1 MALITCKF
9 CGKQISSTAE
19 KCIHCGAAVKDTNQ
33 DTAPT
38 DTESPKN
45 APTQKKRIIN
55 ELTPDLESEFLKTN
69 KEARKYKMSINCFEI
84 FTDCTYIILANA
96 IILVMLYM
104 ILFVPVSDTIT
115 AFLDTHQI
123 CINNRLFFALTKK
136 WSFIV
141 LAVLILNIIG
151 MIAFRLKKTYRK
163 KLIYNKMIQ
172 KWLLSEK
179 NIAYIPI
186 FTSEKSK
193 KEFDNIDLDISKL

>member
-1 MALITCKF
+1 
-9 CGKQISSTAE
+9 
-19 KCIHCGAAVKDTNQ
+19 
-33 DTAPT
+33 
-38 DTESPKN
+38 
-45 APTQKKRIIN
+45 
-55 ELTPDLESEFLKTN
+55 
-69 KEARKYKMSINCFEI
+69 MSINCFEI

-151 MIAFRLKKTYRK
+151 MVAFRLKKTYRK

>member
-96 IILVMLYM
+96 IILVMLYL

-136 WSFIV
+136 S
-141 LAVLILNIIG
+141 
-151 MIAFRLKKTYRK
+151 
-163 KLIYNKMIQ
+163 
-172 KWLLSEK
+172 
-179 NIAYIPI
+179 P
-186 FTSEKSK
+186 
-193 KEFDNIDLDISKL
+193 

>member
-69 KEARKYKMSINCFEI
+69 KEERK
-84 FTDCTYIILANA
+84 
-96 IILVMLYM
+96 
-104 ILFVPVSDTIT
+104 
-115 AFLDTHQI
+115 
-123 CINNRLFFALTKK
+123 
-136 WSFIV
+136 
-141 LAVLILNIIG
+141 
-151 MIAFRLKKTYRK
+151 
-163 KLIYNKMIQ
+163 
-172 KWLLSEK
+172 
-179 NIAYIPI
+179 
-186 FTSEKSK
+186 
-193 KEFDNIDLDISKL
+193 